1 MLRWK
6 NDFIVLRQKLYRLSR
21 EDFKTKAEVLVK
33 QMGLP
38 PSELICPGRADI
50 AVQLFFEQTQ
60 FHTPDEYFNM
70 IFKLIDHKEFTYLIQ
85 FEGLLNKINREKL
98 ISLLKKIDQ
107 EVDFPQSF
115 KNAVQQAAKY
125 KNPAKGFQKTEN
137 NVLEPESEKKSRGFW
152 GFLK

>member
-1 MLRWK
+1 M
-6 NDFIVLRQKLYRLSR
+6 
-21 EDFKTKAEVLVK
+21 
-33 QMGLP
+33 
-38 PSELICPGRADI
+38 
-50 AVQLFFEQTQ
+50 FFEQTQ

-115 KNAVQQAAKY
+115 KNALQQAAKY

-137 NVLEPESEKKSRGFW
+137 NVLEPEPGKKSRGFW
-152 GFLK
+152 GLLK